1 MYYSHEYLESYIFD
15 TLWFFKIGI
24 KILVA
29 EPEGYPKDIDL
40 EKYDVIRYPVLKM
53 NTGK

>member
-1 MYYSHEYLESYIFD
+1 MSHKYLEIYIFD
-15 TLWFFKIGI
+15 KLWFFKIGI

-29 EPEGYPKDIDL
+29 EPEGYPKNIDL

-53 NTGK
+53 KKGM